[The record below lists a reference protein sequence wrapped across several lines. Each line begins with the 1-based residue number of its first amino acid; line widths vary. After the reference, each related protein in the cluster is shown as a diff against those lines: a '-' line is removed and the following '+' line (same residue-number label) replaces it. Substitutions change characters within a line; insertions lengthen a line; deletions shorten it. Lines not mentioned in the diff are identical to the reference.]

1 MKPMPSKYE
10 PGRAKDGKICYRI
23 RTAVDVTDGMDW
35 TRQRA
40 DSSAERAYRQTRQDE
55 GKWTVA
61 LSWSELLKLHELVSA
76 GSGGGIGDR
85 SFRKQVLGGLPAQ
98 PTRPRTK
105 SYGVF
110 DTTPEERL
118 ESLNRYFGNWGE
130 WDDAMRTVH
139 GFAITG
145 ICAVRAI
152 LNDEG

>member
-1 MKPMPSKYE
+1 
-10 PGRAKDGKICYRI
+10 
-23 RTAVDVTDGMDW
+23 MDW

-139 GFAITG
+139 GFEITG